1 MTMSGLSLESRI
13 AAALTADDI
22 TSSGLGELI
31 AETETAITAA
41 DQAADE
47 ERVKALDP
55 ALSPDP
61 KAAREA
67 MQDAEFSRDRLKTL
81 LPRLETR
88 YREIAEAEALTSWKA
103 EAEELEAPR
112 RGDAE

>member
-1 MTMSGLSLESRI
+1 MSSTLESRI
-13 AAALTADDI
+13 ATALMADDI

-55 ALSPDP
+55 AISPDP
-61 KAAREA
+61 KAARAA
-67 MQDAEFSRDRLKTL
+67 MEDAEFARDRLKTL
-81 LPRLETR
+81 RPRLQARHGEV
-88 YREIAEAEALTSWKA
+88 
-103 EAEELEAPR
+103 
-112 RGDAE
+112 